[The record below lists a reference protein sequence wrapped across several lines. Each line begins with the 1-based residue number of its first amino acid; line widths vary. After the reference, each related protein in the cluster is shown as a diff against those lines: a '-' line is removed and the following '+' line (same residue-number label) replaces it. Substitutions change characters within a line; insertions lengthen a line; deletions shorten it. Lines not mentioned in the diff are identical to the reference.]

1 MSQTETAVPFSVQ
14 RINEYT
20 EKKNKIIEEKKQEYL
35 NRVEDNS
42 KYAQETTEKLLN
54 FYYSHEKSLLQKK
67 QELESKNLLF
77 VPSEPE
83 FLVVMKLR
91 SSLRAP
97 PKQRKILEL
106 LRLERINSLVFVKNN
121 KSTRRMLQL
130 AKDYVSFG
138 FISYEMLR
146 ELIYKRA
153 TCRINNVVTKL
164 SNETI
169 DTAFGGEI
177 RCIEEIVHHIYFG
190 TDSFKHVNN
199 FLCAIRLHAP
209 IGGFKGRKSRGFAE
223 GGYMGNHYDL
233 IGETISKMIQ

>member
-1 MSQTETAVPFSVQ
+1 MSQSETAVPFSVQ
-14 RINEYT
+14 RKQEYT
-20 EKKNKIIEEKKQEYL
+20 EKKNKIIQEKREQFE
-35 NRVEDNS
+35 NRVAENA

-54 FYYSHEKSLLQKK
+54 FYYSHEKAIEKK
-67 QELESKNLLF
+67 KAELEAKNMIY

-106 LRLERINSLVFVKNN
+106 LRLKRMNSLVFVKNN

-138 FISYEMLR
+138 TISYELLR

-153 TCRINNVVTKL
+153 VCRINNINTKL

-169 DTAFGGEI
+169 DLAFGGEI
-177 RCIEEIVHHIYFG
+177 RCIEEIVHSIYFG
-190 TDSFKHVNN
+190 TSLFKDANN
-199 FLCAIRLHAP
+199 FLCPIALHAP
-209 IGGFKGRKSRGFAE
+209 IGGFKGRKSKSFME
-223 GGYMGNHYDL
+223 GGCMGNHHDL
-233 IGETISKMIQ
+233 IGEIISKMI

>member
-1 MSQTETAVPFSVQ
+1 MSQSEAAVPFSVQ
-14 RINEYT
+14 KRQEYL
-20 EKKNKIIEEKKQEYL
+20 EKKNQIIDNKKQEYL
-35 NRVEDNS
+35 KRVEDNS
-42 KYAQETTEKLLN
+42 RYAQETTEKLLN
-54 FYYSHEKSLLQKK
+54 FYYTQEKALQKRK
-67 QELESKNLLF
+67 EEMESKNKIF
-77 VPSEPE
+77 VPAEPE

-106 LRLERINSLVFVKNN
+106 FRLKRMNSLVFVKNN

-138 FISYEMLR
+138 TISYELLR

-153 TCRINNVVTKL
+153 VCRINNINTKL

-169 DTAFGGEI
+169 DMGFDGEI

-190 TDSFKHVNN
+190 TDLFKHVTN
-199 FLCAIRLHAP
+199 FLCPINLHAP
-209 IGGFKGRKSRGFAE
+209 IGGFKGRKSKSFTE
-223 GGYMGNHYDL
+223 GGCMGNHHDL
-233 IGETISKMIQ
+233 IGEIISKMIQ